1 MTPPFSVHT
10 TPHFDRS
17 LKKLIKRHPNLGD
30 RYAEAIE
37 ILNIDPQNLSR
48 THNIRKLGS
57 GSFCERSFTSFRMT
71 SLASVILSGAKNLN
85 SCRALARKSQTDPLP
100 TSALNCV
107 SRAVLLTSGALAT
120 ETDRIPGA
128 VLP

>member
-30 RYAEAIE
+30 RYAEVIE

-48 THNIRKLGS
+48 THNIRKLEGVQP
-57 GSFCERSFTSFRMT
+57 GEGPYRLRLGRWRFRYDIFGHEVWLFQC
-71 SLASVILSGAKNLN
+71 SL
-85 SCRALARKSQTDPLP
+85 RRE
-100 TSALNCV
+100 
-107 SRAVLLTSGALAT
+107 
-120 ETDRIPGA
+120 ETYR
-128 VLP
+128 

>member
-37 ILNIDPQNLSR
+37 MLNIDPQNLSR
-48 THNIRKLGS
+48 THNIRKLEGVQR
-57 GSFCERSFTSFRMT
+57 GEGPYRLRLGRWRFRYDIFGHEVWLFQC
-71 SLASVILSGAKNLN
+71 SL
-85 SCRALARKSQTDPLP
+85 RRE
-100 TSALNCV
+100 
-107 SRAVLLTSGALAT
+107 
-120 ETDRIPGA
+120 ETYR
-128 VLP
+128 